1 MLHASWDPILI
12 GISFLVAFIASF
24 VALDS
29 AAKIAASNK
38 KAALFWRIAGGA
50 TLGIGIWSMH
60 FIGMLAMKMPME
72 MSYHLELTLLSLM
85 VAILAA
91 TLAIKYRRCW

>member
-1 MLHASWDPILI
+1 MLYVSWDPVLV

-38 KAALFWRIAGGA
+38 TAALFWRIAGGA
-50 TLGIGIWSMH
+50 TLGIGI
-60 FIGMLAMKMPME
+60 
-72 MSYHLELTLLSLM
+72 
-85 VAILAA
+85 
-91 TLAIKYRRCW
+91 